1 MREIDTNVHI
11 QSLLVNGEGT
21 YERSV
26 LLITDPH
33 WDHPKC
39 DREAL
44 KRHLDQAKKHN
55 ARVIIAGD
63 LFCVMQGK
71 NDKRS
76 AKDDIRP
83 EHQCEPYFDTVIKD
97 AVEWFKPYA
106 ENIDVIGRGNHE
118 QALKKHHEFD
128 ILERFEKDLNAAAK
142 PSTPVKVGGYGGWYV
157 LQYKNKRGKTLMS
170 YKIKYFHGSGGG
182 SPVTKGTIGHERMA
196 AYVENADC
204 VLMGHN
210 HNDYE
215 STITKEVLDGHY
227 NIKLK
232 ETLMVRT
239 ASYKEEYNNQKEGF
253 HAERGG
259 RPKPI
264 GGRWLVLRLSRNAH
278 KPNKNW
284 ELTGRT
290 IKAD

>member
-1 MREIDTNVHI
+1 
-11 QSLLVNGEGT
+11 
-21 YERSV
+21 
-26 LLITDPH
+26 
-33 WDHPKC
+33 
-39 DREAL
+39 
-44 KRHLDQAKKHN
+44 
-55 ARVIIAGD
+55 
-63 LFCVMQGK
+63 
-71 NDKRS
+71 
-76 AKDDIRP
+76 
-83 EHQCEPYFDTVIKD
+83 VIKD

-106 ENIDVIGRGNHE
+106 EHIDVIGRGNHE
-118 QALKKHHEFD
+118 QALKKIHEFD
-128 ILERFEKDLNAAAK
+128 ILERFVKDLNEAAQ
-142 PSTPVKVGGYGGWYV
+142 PSTPVRVGGYGGWYI
-157 LQYKNKRGKTLMS
+157 LQFVDRKMDKTKMS

-196 AYVENADC
+196 AYVENADL

-227 NIKLK
+227 RMKLK

-264 GGRWLVLRLSRNAH
+264 GGRWLLLTLSCPKTQH
-278 KPNKNW
+278 TI
-284 ELTGRT
+284 TGRT
-290 IKAD
+290 MKAD